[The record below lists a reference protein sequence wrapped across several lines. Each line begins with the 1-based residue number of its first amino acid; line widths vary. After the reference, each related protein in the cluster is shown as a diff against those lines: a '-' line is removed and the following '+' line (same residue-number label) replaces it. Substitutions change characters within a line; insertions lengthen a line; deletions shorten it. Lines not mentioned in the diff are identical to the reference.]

1 MLQTALSAFIGSEA
15 KALAENAI
23 AMGQKRPQ
31 KKRKAA
37 MNEEE
42 EAASQLKKKKGGEV
56 NEHMATLFE
65 RLPEPVAVA
74 ASPSAASALRPPATR
89 VPKSAINAAIET
101 HYYNADGTPRPANPE
116 LVAQGEKDLPP
127 IASYTVEHY
136 GTSCGPNEKLIS
148 VARYGRVY
156 KRKASWI
163 SHRTI
168 KQRTPPGMR
177 YCRMCDGFLPLG
189 AFYTHIPRL
198 VCREHHAK
206 RVIATEQ
213 LRYGKDH
220 SMNVGYQMWISLNR
234 VRATLGYTC
243 ADYDAQDM
251 RALVIHCG
259 IPFGMNPRV
268 LPIDPSLPLR
278 PRNVAIVSK
287 TSFDLILRMYEH
299 MCSRALYIAQVQR
312 CNLIPRHLDVGWPE
326 FPTHNPRY
334 QRKDMEVGG
343 MLDQEMAMAPGEE
356 WQFEDRLALERM
368 ISKEPPTPWV
378 IMPANARAVMIAMR
392 ARSDAAQRQRK
403 PRKKGGEEAAPPE

>member
-74 ASPSAASALRPPATR
+74 ASPSAAPALRPPATR

-220 SMNVGYQMWISLNR
+220 SMNVGYQMWVFLNR

-243 ADYDAQDM
+243 SDYDAQEM

-259 IPFGMNPRV
+259 IPFGINPRV
-268 LPIDPSLPLR
+268 LPIDPSLPLW

-287 TSFDLILRMYEH
+287 TSFEIILRMYEH
-299 MCSRALYIAQVQR
+299 MCSRALHIMQPDA
-312 CNLIPRHLDVGWPE
+312 G
-326 FPTHNPRY
+326 
-334 QRKDMEVGG
+334 
-343 MLDQEMAMAPGEE
+343 A
-356 WQFEDRLALERM
+356 ALQ
-368 ISKEPPTPWV
+368 PHP
-378 IMPANARAVMIAMR
+378 
-392 ARSDAAQRQRK
+392 
-403 PRKKGGEEAAPPE
+403 